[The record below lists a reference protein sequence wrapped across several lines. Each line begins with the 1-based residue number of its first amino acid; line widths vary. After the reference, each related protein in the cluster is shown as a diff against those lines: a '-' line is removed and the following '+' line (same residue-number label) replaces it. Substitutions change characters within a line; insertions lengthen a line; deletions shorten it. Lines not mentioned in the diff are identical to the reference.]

1 VIKMVIN
8 LNALRW
14 SAVMVLLL
22 SCLACTPEFDWRS
35 SRISHQGD
43 QFTLTFPG
51 KALSAQKTVVLAGQS
66 EVLQLSAVQI
76 GRVQFALGSVPAKS
90 AAHAQVL
97 ASALAMGF
105 AANLQ
110 LNEEQTKRTAVT
122 LARSSGAF
130 DVTYPATRERTAQA
144 RFVWTQHAAYELLVI
159 GPANELPPEVAD
171 TFIRSMKFE

>member
-1 VIKMVIN
+1 MKTISS
-8 LNALRW
+8 LSALRW
-14 SAVMVLLL
+14 CGMMALLL

-66 EVLQLSAVQI
+66 HVLQLSAVQI
-76 GRVQFALGSVPAKS
+76 GRVQFALGSLPAKD
-90 AAHAQVL
+90 ATQAQQL
-97 ASALAMGF
+97 ALALAKGF

-110 LNEEQTKRTAVT
+110 LNEDQTKRNNVKLTN
-122 LARSSGAF
+122 SSGAF

-144 RFVWTQHAAYELLVI
+144 RFIWTPQAAYELLVI
-159 GPANELPPEVAD
+159 GPANELPPEVAE